1 MTKLRILGLT
11 ALALLMLASDAWA
24 RGAVSGGMR
33 GAAVGGMMGGS
44 SGAAT
49 GAKIGVV
56 DRRGPRSR
64 TTVSRSQRHGCRD
77 SGARSILYDAGISEC
92 SVLQL

>member
-1 MTKLRILGLT
+1 MKTLHILGLS
-11 ALALLMLASDAWA
+11 ALALLLFASDAWA

-56 DRRGPRSR
+56 TGEAQGAAQ
-64 TTVSRSQRHGCRD
+64 RSQDRNNMD
-77 SGARSILYDAGISEC
+77 AETQAAPVLYDAGISKC